1 MRWQR
6 FRGGSRF
13 RPFRG
18 RRGRVVSGRG
28 VVKMRTGSRFGVGEP
43 CHGQNAVRM
52 LYSHLVSSLRD
63 GPGGVRVPLVVFL
76 DLECLAIS
84 GCEFRSG
91 LQDRFRGVR
100 TVGTRTW

>member
-1 MRWQR
+1 MEALSE
-6 FRGGSRF
+6 GGNLL
-13 RPFRG
+13 G
-18 RRGRVVSGRG
+18 HAIRVLPHERVTPPPAQSLGPR
-28 VVKMRTGSRFGVGEP
+28 SRFGVGES
-43 CHGQNAVRM
+43 CHGQNAMRM

-63 GPGGVRVPLVVFL
+63 GPGGVRVPLVVFF